1 MNYQKVIIVTHE
13 TFYGIPHALRD
24 YLINKKLEKLI
35 FIGLPFV
42 EQVTG
47 QRKYSFSKYE
57 KGTLIKEK
65 KINQRI
71 GGIISYV
78 IDFLLTGY
86 WVIIQKEQYDVLIAI
101 DVLNAL
107 SALALR
113 KIGRVRKVIF
123 YAVDF
128 SPVRFHNRLLNFI
141 YHEIEKLCVKNSDEI
156 WDVSP
161 KIAEG
166 RKRFL
171 GLDPK
176 TYVGK
181 VVNSGIWIKKIK
193 NFPFSKV
200 KKHQL
205 LFLGHIMEKQGLQK
219 VLESIP
225 AVVRKIP
232 DFKFV
237 ILGGGEYEANL
248 RDLVQ
253 SLKVEKYVEFKGWIK
268 ERKIIDTTLGESA
281 AAIVTYVPEKEEIY
295 NFSYYGDPIKIKEY
309 LSSGLPVIL
318 TDIPYNAKEIERRGC
333 GIVVGYEKEE
343 IINAILKLLSNEQ
356 TLREYRENALK
367 YAKVFDWNI
376 IFSKALN
383 ESK

>member
-13 TFYGIPHALRD
+13 TFYGVPHALRD
-24 YLINKKLEKLI
+24 YLINRKLDKLI
-35 FIGLPFV
+35 FVGLPFI
-42 EQVTG
+42 EQIIG

-57 KGTLIKEK
+57 KGTLVKEK
-65 KINQRI
+65 KINQRL
-71 GGIISYV
+71 GGIIGYL

-86 WVIIQKEQYDVLIAI
+86 WVIMQKEQYDVLIAI

-107 SALALR
+107 SGLALK

-171 GLDPK
+171 HLDPK
-176 TYVGK
+176 TYCGK
-181 VVNSGIWIKKIK
+181 VVNSGIWIEKVK
-193 NFPFSKV
+193 NFPFSKI

-225 AVVRKIP
+225 VIVRKIP
-232 DFKFV
+232 DFKFI
-237 ILGGGEYEANL
+237 ILGGGEYESSLRNL
-248 RDLVQ
+248 AKRLNI
-253 SLKVEKYVEFKGWIK
+253 EKYVEFKGWIK

-281 AAIVTYVPEKEEIY
+281 AAIITYVPEKEKIY

-318 TDIPYNAKEIERRGC
+318 TDIPHNAREIERRNC
-333 GIVVGYEKEE
+333 GIVVSYENKE

-356 TLREYRENALK
+356 TLRKYRENALQ
-367 YAKVFDWNI
+367 YAKEFDWNI

-383 ESK
+383 ERK